1 MSKQKLIA
9 VKEFCVHHNLSREF
23 IIDLYNNE
31 LIELVTIKRTMY
43 IPETG
48 LQLLE
53 KIIRMHHEL
62 EINIEGI
69 QTILQLLS
77 SIDKKEKEL
86 TSLKNQLSFYVSNN

>member
-1 MSKQKLIA
+1 MAAQKLIA
-9 VKEFCVHHNLSREF
+9 VKEFCIHHNIGREF
-23 IIDLYNNE
+23 IINLHNNE
-31 LIELVTIKRTMY
+31 LIELVTVKRTLY

-53 KIIRMHHEL
+53 KIIRMHNEL
-62 EINIEGI
+62 QINIEGI

-86 TSLKNQLSFYVSNN
+86 TSLRNQLSFYISDN